1 MIQAKEDSYL
11 QLVERLEGAIAGAQD
26 WLLDQQAHDGH
37 WCAELEGDTILE
49 SEYLF
54 YLHFIDKLDPV
65 IVRKVANYV
74 RSKAL
79 YDGGWSIYPDGPME
93 LSASVKGYLAL
104 KMAGDSIHA
113 PHMVKTRDAILAAG
127 GDDALQHL
135 HQNRSRHDRP
145 LPMGWLPGDSTGT
158 DSPPEVVQF

>member
-11 QLVERLEGAIAGAQD
+11 HIDERLEGAIAGAQD
-26 WLLDQQAHDGH
+26 WLLEQQARDGH

-79 YDGGWSIYPDGPME
+79 HHGCRSIYPDGPTGV
-93 LSASVKGYLAL
+93 SASV
-104 KMAGDSIHA
+104 
-113 PHMVKTRDAILAAG
+113 
-127 GDDALQHL
+127 
-135 HQNRSRHDRP
+135 N
-145 LPMGWLPGDSTGT
+145 
-158 DSPPEVVQF
+158 